1 MRHPYLLRLAP
12 AAEFAVGLLDN
23 LFGGC
28 YRYQDSFFPPAVTK
42 GEGKGRKGKILQISE
57 IAYQLTESD
66 RYQQIYRHRLV
77 RVDSEGEAVTKGYN
91 ILRFVGC
98 VVISAIHFLLID

>member
-1 MRHPYLLRLAP
+1 MIKLYPEFREILLQILYAMRHPYLLRFAS
-12 AAEFAVGLLDN
+12 AAEFALGLLDN
-23 LFGGC
+23 
-28 YRYQDSFFPPAVTK
+28 
-42 GEGKGRKGKILQISE
+42 
-57 IAYQLTESD
+57 QLTESD

-98 VVISAIHFLLID
+98 VVIAAIHFLQF